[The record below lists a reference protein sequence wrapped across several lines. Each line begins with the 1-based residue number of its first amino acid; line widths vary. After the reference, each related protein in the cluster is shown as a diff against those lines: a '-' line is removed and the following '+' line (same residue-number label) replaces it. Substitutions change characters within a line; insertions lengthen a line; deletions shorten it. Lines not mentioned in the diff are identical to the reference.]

1 MSRKKTP
8 KSKGASTPAA
18 STLPTANG
26 ARPARSGTALS
37 GPDAP
42 PNGPLQP
49 GRPSLG
55 GGVDFYDVAFKVML
69 VGDSGVG
76 KTCLLV
82 RFKDGAFLAGTFIST
97 VGIDFRVINTLADL
111 RHRGTDFGGS
121 PWLLII
127 TVFLRSYK
135 FVISLC
141 TSYLSVSF
149 LKTIFPS
156 QNGHDGSTDVQ
167 QRARRSNRRRQEGIK
182 IVLEAIFTLWRQVE
196 TKVRAKIHKMKVTT
210 KVNRHDKIN
219 GKRKTAKE
227 HLRKLSIKE
236 REHAEKERQLSEAE
250 ENGKLDMKEIH
261 TYKEMFQR
269 AQALRRRAEDYYK
282 CKIPPSARKPLCN
295 WVRMAAAEHRH
306 SSGLPY
312 WPYLTA
318 ETLKN
323 RMGHQPPPPTQP
335 RCITH
340 NSLSLKTPPEC
351 PLHPL
356 PPSADDNLKTPPEC
370 LITPLP
376 PSAPPSVDDNL
387 KTPAECLITPLPPS
401 VDDNL
406 NTPASV

>member
-295 WVRMAAAEHRH
+295 WVSLLVFLAFGHSLPGQDMDTFFSLRLCAQALQREMAERKAAYKHH
-306 SSGLPY
+306 SPIPVG
-312 WPYLTA
+312 
-318 ETLKN
+318 N
-323 RMGHQPPPPTQP
+323 RVVQKH
-335 RCITH
+335 
-340 NSLSLKTPPEC
+340 
-351 PLHPL
+351 LHPHPVGPRSNIL
-356 PPSADDNLKTPPEC
+356 
-370 LITPLP
+370 
-376 PSAPPSVDDNL
+376 SVRG
-387 KTPAECLITPLPPS
+387 S
-401 VDDNL
+401 VFVTANG
-406 NTPASV
+406 P

>member
-1 MSRKKTP
+1 MP
-8 KSKGASTPAA
+8 
-18 STLPTANG
+18 
-26 ARPARSGTALS
+26 
-37 GPDAP
+37 
-42 PNGPLQP
+42 
-49 GRPSLG
+49 LG
-55 GGVDFYDVAFKVML
+55 GDD
-69 VGDSGVG
+69 
-76 KTCLLV
+76 TQ
-82 RFKDGAFLAGTFIST
+82 
-97 VGIDFRVINTLADL
+97 
-111 RHRGTDFGGS
+111 
-121 PWLLII
+121 
-127 TVFLRSYK
+127 
-135 FVISLC
+135 
-141 TSYLSVSF
+141 VSF

-269 AQALRRRAEDYYK
+269 AQALRRWAEDYHK

-376 PSAPPSVDDNL
+376 PSAPPSAPPSVDDNL

-406 NTPASV
+406 NTPAECLITPLPPSAPPSVDNNLNTPPQCLLYPPPPSADDNFKTPPECLITPLPPSADDHLKKLTNKE

>member
-1 MSRKKTP
+1 MLCCL
-8 KSKGASTPAA
+8 GYEW
-18 STLPTANG
+18 
-26 ARPARSGTALS
+26 LS
-37 GPDAP
+37 G
-42 PNGPLQP
+42 GC
-49 GRPSLG
+49 
-55 GGVDFYDVAFKVML
+55 
-69 VGDSGVG
+69 
-76 KTCLLV
+76 KTWHS
-82 RFKDGAFLAGTFIST
+82 AW
-97 VGIDFRVINTLADL
+97 VINTLADH

-121 PWLLII
+121 PWLRII

-135 FVISLC
+135 FAISLC

-149 LKTIFPS
+149 LKTVFPS

-167 QRARRSNRRRQEGIK
+167 QRARRSNHRRQEGIK

-269 AQALRRRAEDYYK
+269 AQALRRRAEDYHK

-295 WVRMAAAEHRH
+295 WVRMAAAQHRH

-312 WPYLTA
+312 RPYLTA

-323 RMGHQPPPPTQP
+323 RMGRQPPPPTQP

-356 PPSADDNLKTPPEC
+356 PPSAPPSAPPSVDDNLKTPPEC

-376 PSAPPSVDDNL
+376 PSADDNL
-387 KTPAECLITPLPPS
+387 KKLTK
-401 VDDNL
+401 NK
-406 NTPASV
+406 